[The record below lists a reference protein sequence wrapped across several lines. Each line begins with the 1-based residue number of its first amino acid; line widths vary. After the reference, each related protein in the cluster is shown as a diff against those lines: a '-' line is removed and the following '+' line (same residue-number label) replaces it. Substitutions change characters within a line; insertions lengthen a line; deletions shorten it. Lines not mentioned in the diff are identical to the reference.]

1 METNNFWNMGLS
13 AGLGLLAGGAF
24 GSGAQK
30 FVTGGQTNPPS
41 VTAQPS
47 PVVMT
52 VPAPGA
58 SAYTPGT
65 GGAIVDHFRAN
76 WGKYAAG
83 VGVVLAVVIGTRLL
97 RRK

>member
-1 METNNFWNMGLS
+1 METNNFWSMGLS
-13 AGLGLLAGGAF
+13 TGLGLLAGGAF
-24 GSGAQK
+24 GSSAQK

-47 PVVMT
+47 PVAVN
-52 VPAPGA
+52 VPVPGA

-65 GGAIVDHFRAN
+65 GNAVVEHFRAN

-83 VGVVLAVVIGTRLL
+83 VGIVLALSVGMRLL